1 MLRLDL
7 HSLVREVEAAEDF
20 RDQHLRE
27 WRRLIER
34 YHGPAYRGGDTSED
48 DPENFVHEYVSL
60 IMPRIV
66 HDSPR
71 VRVRAARPVSQAMT
85 SMAPAPG
92 AGRQGAVTVTLPA
105 ATVELPSNCD
115 AAPSGFQ

>member
-34 YHGPAYRGGDTSED
+34 YHGPAYRGGDTGED

-71 VRVRAARPVSQAMT
+71 VRVKSSRPVSQSMT
-85 SMAPAPG
+85 
-92 AGRQGAVTVTLPA
+92 AGVLQVALNRWTKMTKLRNTLERI
-105 ATVELPSNCD
+105 ATDCK
-115 AAPSGFQ
+115 G